1 MKVRVLK
8 KLLIGGIVGV
18 CVLVGGC
25 GNSVNL
31 DIPEDAIGISD
42 RNGNTYVNPN
52 DREDSYSYVEIDGVI
67 YIPYGTQGKTI
78 TNKEVGSCIAYSEAD
93 SNDRFYEVVGND
105 DFIASYYV
113 DGEMEQFDF
122 WRSVDTIGQEIE
134 VPDFMDDLGYEIWN

>member
-1 MKVRVLK
+1 MDESVCIK

-18 CVLVGGC
+18 CVLFGGC
-25 GNSVNL
+25 GN
-31 DIPEDAIGISD
+31 P
-42 RNGNTYVNPN
+42 
-52 DREDSYSYVEIDGVI
+52 
-67 YIPYGTQGKTI
+67 
-78 TNKEVGSCIAYSEAD
+78 
-93 SNDRFYEVVGND
+93 